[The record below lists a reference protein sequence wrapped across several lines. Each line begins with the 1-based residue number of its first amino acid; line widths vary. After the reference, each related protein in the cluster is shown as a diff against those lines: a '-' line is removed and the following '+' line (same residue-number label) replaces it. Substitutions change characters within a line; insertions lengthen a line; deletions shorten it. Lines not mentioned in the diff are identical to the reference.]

1 VETQRQEADMTVI
14 IAGRMYVDPDER
26 DRFIEGY
33 RVLVER
39 ARAYPGCIDVSFSP
53 DCVEPGRVN
62 MFECWESAEVL
73 DRWRARAPRPG
84 RKVKVRDLRVSRY
97 DAGDARPPFD

>member
-1 VETQRQEADMTVI
+1 MTVI

-26 DRFIEGY
+26 DRFVEGY

-39 ARAYPGCIDVSFSP
+39 ARAYPGCLDLSISP
-53 DCVEPGRVN
+53 DSVEPGRVN

-73 DRWRARAPRPG
+73 KKWRARAPRIKG
-84 RKVKVRDLRVSRY
+84 TVKARDLQVSKY
-97 DAGDARPPFD
+97 DAGDARPPFA

>member
-1 VETQRQEADMTVI
+1 MTVI
-14 IAGRMYVDPDER
+14 IAGRMYVDPADR
-26 DRFIEGY
+26 DRFVEGY

-39 ARAYPGCIDVSFSP
+39 ARAYPGCLDLSISP
-53 DCVEPGRVN
+53 DSVEPGRVN

-73 DRWRARAPRPG
+73 EKWRARAPRP
-84 RKVKVRDLRVSRY
+84 KATVKAQDLQVSKY